1 MVQLKVSCKKR
12 HKLEVCRKLLFSEPS
27 TFLQLGVCSNTKTS
41 LSTVSNDH
49 FEKTGGGI
57 SRRNSGALQSTS
69 PGGGNQFGRWLFSEL
84 NLVACHEKGGGEAAE
99 GWALQATPPRRKPIQ
114 GMTVFTE
121 HNVKPIVACPEK
133 RSHLKCASCEPF
145 HKAAGSPQTHK
156 VNPTCLPWKW
166 GLA

>member
-49 FEKTGGGI
+49 FEKTGGGDFQEKH
-57 SRRNSGALQSTS
+57 SGALQSTIYK
-69 PGGGNQFGRWLFSEL
+69 PRRRKPIRPLAVLRVKPCCLPW
-84 NLVACHEKGGGEAAE
+84 KGGEAAE

-114 GMTVFTE
+114 GMTVFSEAQCWTY
-121 HNVKPIVACPEK
+121 
-133 RSHLKCASCEPF
+133 S
-145 HKAAGSPQTHK
+145 G
-156 VNPTCLPWKW
+156 LPWKEEPSEMCKL
-166 GLA
+166 LATPLLGCWLF